1 MAPSREAAL
10 RILIDALN
18 GAVRRMNAS
27 LDGISDTLRR
37 TRGDLDKRLGH
48 DPGGAYLST
57 HEDAICALNDAA
69 LVRKLAGVVLAKI
82 AECLSELDR
91 LNEKVSGLEMR
102 IVRIETL
109 MESASG
115 RAGPVPRLEGS

>member
-1 MAPSREAAL
+1 
-10 RILIDALN
+10 
-18 GAVRRMNAS
+18 
-27 LDGISDTLRR
+27 
-37 TRGDLDKRLGH
+37 
-48 DPGGAYLST
+48 LST
-57 HEDAICALNDAA
+57 HEDALSAQNDAA
-69 LVRKLAGVVLAKI
+69 LVRKLPDVVRTKMS
-82 AECLSELDR
+82 ECLSGLGR